1 VSSLTTTGLSTRFG
15 AQVHGYEPSADLD
28 TDTATALRGL
38 LDEHKLLLFRGVP
51 FEPEQHVALTRAF
64 GPVIDENGTGKDW
77 FSFSNVEPDSSTLV
91 RTSRLPFHQ
100 DYVFTP
106 WPFRALSLYASEIV
120 GGVSHTEF
128 ASNHGG
134 YLGLNAMERE
144 RFAALKAVHA
154 RKKGA
159 VVRTNEEHRKEW
171 REDEYDGEPKRVCI
185 AADPDQEQYWRTEWP
200 VIKRHPRTD
209 EPMLFVGQLY
219 TSHILGVDTTNSED
233 VIERSHDLLYRSEN
247 IYVHDWELY
256 DLVVW
261 DNVALQHARGA
272 NEPNTRRTMR
282 RVTISDKSRDDMLA
296 AASNGVDGELAAS
309 M

>member
-1 VSSLTTTGLSTRFG
+1 VSSFTAIGLSTRFG

-51 FEPEQHVALTRAF
+51 FEPEQHVALMSAF
-64 GPVIDENGTGKDW
+64 GPVIDEHGMGQKW
-77 FSFSNVEPDSSTLV
+77 SAFSNVNQDSSTLA
-91 RTSRLPFHQ
+91 RTSRLLFHQ

-106 WPFRALSLYASEIV
+106 WPYPAQSLYASEIV

-134 YLGLNAMERE
+134 YLGLSATERE
-144 RFAALKAVHA
+144 RFGALKAVHA

-159 VVRTNEEHRKEW
+159 VARTNEEHRKQW
-171 REDEYDGEPKRVCI
+171 RDDNHDADPKRTSI

-209 EPMLFVGQLY
+209 EPMLYLGQIY
-219 TSHILGVDTTNSED
+219 TSHIVGVDTNDSED
-233 VIERSHDLLYRSEN
+233 VMERSYDLLYRSEN
-247 IYVHDWELY
+247 IYVHDWEQH

-261 DNVALQHARGA
+261 DNVALQHARGV

-282 RVTISDKSRDDMLA
+282 RVVVSVKSREEME
-296 AASNGVDGELAAS
+296 AASNGVDGEVAAS